1 MFVIFQHPFVRQL
14 NLEKIKK
21 FTCCL
26 ESIAASKQ
34 REEYFDLHVQD
45 SIKGA
50 TLELQGKYDYVVSKT
65 DVIVAAAAVALQAAQ
80 AGPAAVT
87 VRFSPMPPK
96 SVATGC
102 ALTPPR

>member
-1 MFVIFQHPFVRQL
+1 MATAPAP
-14 NLEKIKK
+14 
-21 FTCCL
+21 
-26 ESIAASKQ
+26 AAM
-34 REEYFDLHVQD
+34 
-45 SIKGA
+45 A
-50 TLELQGKYDYVVSKT
+50 VVAGLDVPTAYSM